1 MIFKLLVVDDEATMR
16 KGIANFINWP
26 SIDCEVAGT
35 ASDGIEAMDFLASN
49 PVDIVITDIRMP
61 EADGLE
67 VARYVYENHLDI
79 KVILL
84 TGYADFAY
92 AQTAIRYNVSS
103 FILKPTN
110 KKELLE
116 AVQEAQKAL
125 IVSKK
130 NSSIAKEEI
139 AFLKDQLLHELTARP
154 VTAEPLTPELEER
167 LEKLGISLNHYCVAA
182 FQMVPIGEDISALKK
197 IIINEK
203 HNAYCYRY
211 NNLIMTVYFLD
222 KPQNGPPKDILDNC
236 REIAEIAE
244 TFASR
249 HAAVGISLYH
259 SGPAAFGAAVSEA
272 IYALTLNFYSEENV
286 SLFCAPPD
294 GKGYDFTAENSMDL
308 FQFENSLN
316 DWQFQDA
323 ENILSSIF
331 TKFKSNLVNS
341 RDVKNVC
348 SQIYYICSR
357 VLIKKEAAP
366 PDAEYLTRIHSSSD
380 IFSLETSTLK
390 LMSHTREH
398 LLGVSGSQNKL
409 VESAVKYIHSHLSGQ
424 LSLEAIAEQLHISPS
439 HLSRTFK
446 KVCDES
452 LTEYVNKTRIE
463 KAKDY
468 LTKSD
473 ILTYE
478 IAELVGYNDPTYF
491 SSIFKKYTGLSP
503 TEYKQ
508 QKTGRQS

>member
-16 KGIANFINWP
+16 KGIANFINWS

-35 ASDGIEAMDFLASN
+35 ASDGVEAMDFLASS

-67 VARYVYENHLDI
+67 VARYVYENHLDV

-116 AVQEAQKAL
+116 AVQEAQKDL

-139 AFLKDQLLHELTARP
+139 AFLKDQLLLELT
-154 VTAEPLTPELEER
+154 VQPLTAELEER
-167 LEKLGISLNHYCVAA
+167 LDKLDICLEHYYAAA
-182 FQMVPIGEDISALKK
+182 FQMVPMGEDISSLKK

-211 NNLIMTVYFLD
+211 NNLIMTIYFLD
-222 KPQNGPPKDILDNC
+222 KPHSGPPKDIMDNC

-244 TFASR
+244 TLASR
-249 HAAVGISLYH
+249 HAAVGISLCH
-259 SGPAAFGAAVSEA
+259 SGASEFGAAVSEA
-272 IYALTLNFYSEENV
+272 IYALTLNFYSEENI
-286 SLFCAPPD
+286 SMFCAPPD
-294 GKGYDFTAENSMDL
+294 GKGYDLTAENSMDL
-308 FQFENSLN
+308 FEFENCLNSRQFE
-316 DWQFQDA
+316 DA
-323 ENILSSIF
+323 ENILCSIF
-331 TKFKSNLVNS
+331 MKFKSNLVNS
-341 RDVKNVC
+341 RDVKNIC

-357 VLIKKEAAP
+357 VLIKKEAGP
-366 PDAEYLTRIHSSSD
+366 LDAEYLTRIHSSSD
-380 IFSLETSTLK
+380 IFSLETSTLE

-409 VESAVKYIHSHLSGQ
+409 VESAVKYIHSHLSEQ
-424 LSLEAIAEQLHISPS
+424 LSLEAISEQLHISPS

-452 LTEYVNKTRIE
+452 LTEYVNKARIE

-468 LTKSD
+468 LTRSD

-508 QKTGRQS
+508 QILGKQP

>member
-35 ASDGIEAMDFLASN
+35 ASDGVEAMDFLASN

-116 AVQEAQKAL
+116 AVQEAQKDL

-130 NSSIAKEEI
+130 KSSIAKEEI
-139 AFLKDQLLHELTARP
+139 AFLKDQLLQELTIQ
-154 VTAEPLTPELEER
+154 PLSPELEER
-167 LEKLGISLNHYCVAA
+167 LNKLGLSLAHYHVAA
-182 FQMVPIGEDISALKK
+182 FQMVPMGEDISALKN

-222 KPQNGPPKDILDNC
+222 KPQSGPPEEIIQNC

-249 HAAVGISLYH
+249 HTAVGISLSH
-259 SGPAAFGAAVSEA
+259 SGPGEFGAAVSEA
-272 IYALTLNFYSEENV
+272 IYALTLNFYSEENI

-294 GKGYDFTAENSMDL
+294 GKGYDLTAENSMDL
-308 FQFENSLN
+308 FQFENCLN
-316 DWQFQDA
+316 NWQFEDA
-323 ENILSSIF
+323 ENILSTIF
-331 TKFKSNLVNS
+331 MKFKSNLVNS
-341 RDVKNVC
+341 RDVKNIC

-357 VLIKKEAAP
+357 VLIKKEAVP
-366 PDAEYLTRIHSSSD
+366 LDGEYLTRIHSSSD
-380 IFSLETSTLK
+380 IFSLEASTLE

-409 VESAVKYIHSHLSGQ
+409 VESAVKYIHSHLSEP
-424 LSLEAIAEQLHISPS
+424 LSLETIAEQLHISPS

-452 LTEYVNKTRIE
+452 LTEYVNKTRVE

-468 LTKSD
+468 LTRSD

-508 QKTGRQS
+508 QKLGRQS